1 MHTKVCIYERPLYD
15 QVFVHKSAQKKSV
28 LIEKLKQLVIC
39 SVRYGLG
46 DVVDL

>member
-1 MHTKVCIYERPLYD
+1 MKDRCTTKYLYTKVR
-15 QVFVHKSAQKKSV
+15 KKKSV
-28 LIEKLKQLVIC
+28 LIEKLKQFVIC